1 MIISWLRK
9 YFAVVFVVATLL
21 GSMHHHN
28 DLKQHNDCQ
37 ICTIASSIADADT
50 PVDFVYLTLLS
61 LQSEAT
67 LTQLPE
73 FTQQHVALQ
82 FHSRAPPQITL

>member
-37 ICTIASSIADADT
+37 ICTVQSSLSHADT
-50 PVDFVYLTLLS
+50 PVDTLYLSDIKLI
-61 LQSEAT
+61 SEAT
-67 LTQLPE
+67 VTDLSHLIVNSA
-73 FTQQHVALQ
+73 HISL
-82 FHSRAPPQITL
+82 HSRAPPKFS